1 MHSADKLE
9 FRIIYAD
16 LLSDRKA
23 IDELFLIRTIDVDIA
38 L

>member
-1 MHSADKLE
+1 MHSPDKLE

-23 IDELFLIRTIDVDIA
+23 IDKLFLILAIYVDIA